1 MANVIFWDVDTQH
14 DFIVHD
20 GKLYIEGAEK
30 LAHNLKDLTQ
40 FARERELV
48 IVATVCDHTADDE
61 EISEEPDFETTFPP
75 HCMRNTPGQRKIP
88 ATAMKSPVVI
98 PLEALKPEEIHD
110 LVDDHDGEIL
120 IQKNHFDVFS
130 NPNTGAV
137 VDTLEPDHV
146 VIYGVALD
154 VCDRMAVEGFLKR
167 GNVTVHLVTDAVQAI
182 QPKRG
187 QKLLKKWA
195 EKGVRMV
202 TTRQILEGALDPL
215 L

>member
-14 DFIVHD
+14 DFIVPD

-30 LAHNLKDLTQ
+30 LAHNLKELTQ
-40 FARERELV
+40 FARGQELI
-48 IVATVCDHTADDE
+48 IVATVCDHTAEDE

-88 ATAMKSPVVI
+88 ATAMENPVVI
-98 PLEALKPEEIHD
+98 PLEPRKPKEIRE

-130 NPNTGAV
+130 NPNTTAV
-137 VDTLEPDHV
+137 VDALEADHV
-146 VIYGVALD
+146 ILYGVALD

-167 GNVTVHLVTDAVQAI
+167 GDITIHVVTDAVQAI

-187 QKLLKKWA
+187 EKLLEQWSR
-195 EKGVRMV
+195 KGVRM
-202 TTRQILEGALDPL
+202 TTTEQILEGYLDRL
-215 L
+215 K